1 MQVRYQ
7 AALRPDE
14 VRIISE
20 DLPLLPTF
28 RRRKLDKT
36 TAPFPAPTL
45 NTLPHELALQPPLPA
60 HN

>member
-14 VRIISE
+14 VRIIS
-20 DLPLLPTF
+20 DCLLILPTF
-28 RRRKLDKT
+28 RRGPFDKT
-36 TAPFPAPTL
+36 NVFFPASIL
-45 NTLPHELALQPPLPA
+45 NPHPHELALQRLTSA